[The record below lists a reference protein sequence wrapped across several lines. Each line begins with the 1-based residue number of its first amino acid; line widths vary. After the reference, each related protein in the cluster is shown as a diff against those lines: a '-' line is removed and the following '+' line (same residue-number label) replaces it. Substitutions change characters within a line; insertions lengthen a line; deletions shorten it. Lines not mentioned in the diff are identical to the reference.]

1 MSPKLSWSS
10 SAKTHVGRVRKINE
24 DCLLDMPAQGL
35 WAVADGMGGLS
46 AGDVASQHLVAKLGQ
61 FKTTNTLT
69 NSINQIESL
78 ILEANQDLKRMGE
91 ELGKGKSMGT
101 TVAALFTDGDHAIIL
116 WAGDSRIYR
125 YRDGELLRLSEDHSF
140 VEELVRIGVLSP
152 EQAEN
157 HPASN
162 IVSRAVG
169 VEDKL
174 LVDVEYFKAMPSDI
188 YILCSDGLFKELSE
202 DNIKSQIINDLPE
215 CCANLVAAAVTAGGG
230 DNISVIAVKVE

>member
-1 MSPKLSWSS
+1 MSSELSWSS
-10 SAKTHVGRVRKINE
+10 SSKTDVGRVRKINE
-24 DCLLDMPAQGL
+24 DSFLDLPKQKL

-46 AGDVASQHLVAKLGQ
+46 AGDVASQHLISKLSQ
-61 FKTTNTLT
+61 FKATDTLT
-69 NSINQIESL
+69 DNVNQIEAL
-78 ILEANQDLKRMGE
+78 ILEANQDLRRMGE
-91 ELGKGKSMGT
+91 ELGNGKTMGT
-101 TVAALFTDGDHAIIL
+101 TVATLFANGDHAIIL
-116 WAGDSRIYR
+116 WAGDSRVYR

-140 VEELVRIGVLSP
+140 VEELVRIGVLSS

-174 LVDVEYFKAMPSDI
+174 LVDVEYFKAIPNDI

-202 DNIKSQIINDLPE
+202 DDIKSQIVNDLPE
-215 CCANLVAAAVTAGGG
+215 CCENLVSSAVAAGGG
-230 DNISVIAVKVE
+230 DNISVITVKVE

>member
-1 MSPKLSWSS
+1 MNAKLSWSS
-10 SAKTHVGRVRKINE
+10 FAQTNVGRVRKINE
-24 DCLLDMPAQGL
+24 DSFLDMPTQGL

-46 AGDVASQHLVAKLGQ
+46 AGDVASQYLVKKLGQ
-61 FKTTNTLT
+61 FKTADSLA

-78 ILEANQDLKRMGE
+78 ILEANKDLKQMGAD
-91 ELGKGKSMGT
+91 LGSGKSMGT
-101 TVAALFTDGDHAIIL
+101 TVAALFADDDHAIIL

-152 EQAEN
+152 EDAES

-174 LVDVEYFKAMPSDI
+174 LVDVEYFKAVPNDI

-202 DNIKSQIINDLPE
+202 GNIKSQIVNDLPE
-215 CCANLVAAAVTAGGG
+215 CCENLVTSAVAAGGG
-230 DNISVIAVKVE
+230 DNISVIAIKVE